1 MDTQLDIFYNT
12 TNLAGPK
19 LKAREI
25 KTGTQNAVILQW
37 FKENPGRLYTPFD
50 IKHNCFLFNT
60 PITSIRRAMTT
71 LTDMGY
77 LEKTDER
84 RPGLYGDLNYCW
96 RLR

>member
-37 FKENPGRLYTPFD
+37 FKENPGRLYTP
-50 IKHNCFLFNT
+50 IEVAIHCNLRNT
-60 PITSIRRAMTT
+60 PITSIRRAITT
-71 LTDMGY
+71 LTNMGY

-96 RLR
+96 RMR